1 MPHIGMKIFYK
12 PLDNPRKPL
21 EEQSD
26 SVEELFIPAPV
37 LDEFIA
43 LLKES
48 TMLLPQSA
56 RKFQEWSVG
65 LVDRYRREPMS
76 LESIEARFKP
86 LFTSSDNESENQRF
100 KTIFTKQMEA
110 QFKPLYD

>member
-12 PLDNPRKPL
+12 SLDDPQKLL
-21 EEQSD
+21 EEQSN

-37 LDEFIA
+37 LEEFMA

-48 TMLLPQSA
+48 TTLLPHSA
-56 RKFQEWSVG
+56 RNFQEWSVG
-65 LVDRYRREPMS
+65 LLDRYRREPIS

-86 LFTSSDNESENQRF
+86 LFTPSDKESENERF
-100 KTIFTKQMEA
+100 KAIFTKEMEA